1 MSETTKKRR
10 KRSRHRAYVT
20 KKLTKVK
27 ELTKNFSPDV
37 TIILA
42 KLKLTLFEKIE
53 TNGRLDEQILE
64 DLEREF
70 EESSEV
76 KHEIYG
82 GIAAIEELL
91 ADPKEPHHTMV
102 RRTSRLRRQNRL
114 IPRA

>member
-53 TNGRLDEQILE
+53 TNGRLDELILE

-70 EESSEV
+70 EGSSEV
-76 KHEIYG
+76 KDEIYG

-91 ADPKEPHHTMV
+91 AHPKEPHH
-102 RRTSRLRRQNRL
+102 SHGQKNESAPASKAIYL
-114 IPRA
+114 A